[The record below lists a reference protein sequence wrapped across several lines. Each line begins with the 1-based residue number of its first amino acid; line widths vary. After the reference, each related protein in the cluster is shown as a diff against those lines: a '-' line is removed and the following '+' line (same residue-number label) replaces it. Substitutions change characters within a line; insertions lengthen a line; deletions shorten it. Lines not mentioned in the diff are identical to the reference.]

1 MIHHY
6 NTKLTNLWETA
17 VSLFAFFCIAT
28 GESMSRRGCLPLAD
42 SVPRVFYMVEGLQ
55 LKTICTSYW
64 NLCRLLCLKKLGAN
78 GLVCRFFCIFAGRP
92 RAFCCDESFSG
103 FRVCLGAM
111 VSMDQPQSSKGREW
125 KRRICGRALRS

>member
-28 GESMSRRGCLPLAD
+28 GESMSRRGYLPLAD
-42 SVPRVFYMVEGLQ
+42 GVPRVFYMVEGLQ

-64 NLCRLLCLKKLGAN
+64 NLWKFCWIKKFLENLEICAELRTFAVATDKTVCGECR
-78 GLVCRFFCIFAGRP
+78 
-92 RAFCCDESFSG
+92 
-103 FRVCLGAM
+103 
-111 VSMDQPQSSKGREW
+111 
-125 KRRICGRALRS
+125 RRS